1 MVDVGTTLD
10 LVPLVFVGVAIAVRI
25 VGDHDDTRLT
35 ATALIGFL
43 VVVAEEGIA
52 EDAEVTLTRDIED
65 RVVEAHDDVATP
77 ASEGDEATLVILE
90 VLEGL
95 AVHILLC
102 VTCLIFGEG
111 VGELTDSGHILKDA
125 GDVGRRIGIDVGLG
139 KDRLWLR
146 RGGIALTC
154 CEAERSDE
162 GERREGAL
170 DILRS
175 HYCCG
180 VWGLRGWS
188 SYRVKA
194 KCAGISPVLT
204 VHLRVPVLR
213 S

>member
-1 MVDVGTTLD
+1 MVDVGAPLD
-10 LVPLVFVGVAIAVRI
+10 LVPLVFVGEAIAVRI
-25 VGDHDDTRLT
+25 VGDHDDTWLT
-35 ATALIGFL
+35 ATALVGLL

-52 EDAEVTLTRDIED
+52 EDAEVALARDVED

-77 ASEGDEATLVILE
+77 ATEGDEATLVILE

-95 AVHILLC
+95 AVHILLR

-139 KDRLWLR
+139 EDRLWLR
-146 RGGIALTC
+146 RRGIALTSG
-154 CEAERSDE
+154 EGERSDE

-170 DILRS
+170 DIKSS
-175 HYCCG
+175 HYGCG

-188 SYRVKA
+188 S
-194 KCAGISPVLT
+194 
-204 VHLRVPVLR
+204 
-213 S
+213 